1 MDILFRQIERTG
13 ATLLLVTH
21 DAEIAARF
29 PRVLNCRDFAAGGA
43 R

>member
-1 MDILFRQIERTG
+1 VDLLFQQVGRTG
-13 ATLLLVTH
+13 ATLLMVTH

-29 PRVLNCRDFAAGGA
+29 PRVLNCREFAAGGA